1 MRLLHILLGRTRVK
15 RIALLKVLP
24 HLRLTELAISKLR
37 EPSMRVE
44 RGDSLVG
51 TAGELPHR
59 LIHYRT
65 RVTERLWAQL
75 SWKGTIIWVL
85 EQ

>member
-1 MRLLHILLGRTRVK
+1 MRLLHILLGRSRVK

-24 HLRLTELAISKLR
+24 NLRMTELPISKLR
-37 EPSMRVE
+37 ESSMRVE

-51 TAGELPHR
+51 TIGELPHR

-65 RVTERLWAQL
+65 RVAERLWA
-75 SWKGTIIWVL
+75 
-85 EQ
+85 